1 MIKLNNSKNP
11 KLTTKISKSYKARV
25 EKYNFGQYAEKY
37 AMIFLWL
44 KGYKILKY
52 RFKSHLGE
60 IDIIAF
66 KNNQIIFVE
75 VKARYKNYNIESI
88 IANKQIY
95 RIKNC
100 AKYYISK
107 NKKLQKYKIRYDFIE
122 VKPFFWFLFKANH
135 RVNFL
140 S

>member
-1 MIKLNNSKNP
+1 MIKLNNSRNSKPSKTN
-11 KLTTKISKSYKARV
+11 KSYKVRL

-37 AMIFLWL
+37 AMIFLWF

-88 IANKQIY
+88 IGNKQIY

-100 AKYYISK
+100 AKHYISK
-107 NKKLQKYKIRYDFIE
+107 NKKLQKYKIRFDFIE
-122 VKPFFWFLFKANH
+122 VKPFFWFILKANH
-135 RVNFL
+135 KVNFL